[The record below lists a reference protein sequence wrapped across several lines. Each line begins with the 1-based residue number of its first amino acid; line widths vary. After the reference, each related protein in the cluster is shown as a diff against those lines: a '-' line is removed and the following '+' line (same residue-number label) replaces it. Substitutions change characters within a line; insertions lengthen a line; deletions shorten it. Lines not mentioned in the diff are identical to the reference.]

1 MTRLIT
7 SPPFDSFN
15 IQVKPEVKA
24 AAINPAKQAGFL
36 ILSHYQNH
44 SSMTRSVL
52 AAVFSILFLSNIIA
66 QNPVKWSFSAKPAGG
81 DQVDLVFD
89 AIIEDGWS
97 TYSQFLGGDD
107 GPVPTSFTFKEGPH
121 YKLIGKASEGGEKK
135 TMFDKVFGMELTKFK
150 HHAIFTQRIQVVDG
164 SKPVGGFLEY
174 MTCNDEMCLP
184 PKQVDFSIKIPATG
198 TGATAA
204 PTNQKVENQPVTPKT
219 EIKIPP
225 GGPGQADPPKPE
237 DPNKP
242 KSEKGGDG
250 QANTQIAD
258 DLGPSMGFA
267 GSGFQKPDDPDFQG
281 FFEGKR
287 EIDAANPVNKCGF
300 QAEASNS
307 LWKIFAGGFVGG
319 LLALLTPCVFP
330 MLPMTVGFF
339 TKGGRDKKKG
349 LRDALLYGLSIIVLY
364 TGVGIGLVSAFG
376 PTVLNEM
383 ASNVWFNLAFFLIFL
398 VFAVSFFGLFEI
410 TLPASWS
417 TATDKM
423 ADKGGFLGIFFMAA
437 TLAIV
442 SFSCTG
448 PIVGTL
454 LVQTAQGA
462 SSMLFGRIPVEPV
475 VGMFGFSLAL
485 ALPFALFAA
494 FPAWLKSMPKSGG
507 WMDNV
512 KVTLGFLELA
522 LAFKFLSTAD
532 LVRHWGL
539 IKFELF
545 LGVWILLALL
555 LAAYQFGLLTKW
567 LKGASGKMSAGR
579 WVTGGLA
586 LLFGL
591 YMINGLSKYEAMSL
605 LSGIAPPV
613 HYNFFRPQECPH
625 GLNCYKD
632 FDEAAAYAKKVNKPI
647 FVDFTGHSCVNCR
660 KMEENVWVKPE
671 ILDVLKKDFVVVS
684 LYVDDDTQIF
694 PGDKFKYLL
703 DPRTGEKIKDT
714 GDKWSSF
721 QVNNFNITA
730 QPLYVLMAP
739 DCKTVLTNPV
749 PYTPDVDKYKSFLEC
764 GLAGFDQYEKSVGQP
779 VMGMK

>member
-1 MTRLIT
+1 MRLSLT
-7 SPPFDSFN
+7 
-15 IQVKPEVKA
+15 
-24 AAINPAKQAGFL
+24 AIFT
-36 ILSHYQNH
+36 IL
-44 SSMTRSVL
+44 L
-52 AAVFSILFLSNIIA
+52 LSNTFS
-66 QNPVKWSFSAKPAGG
+66 QNPVKWSFEAKDAGSG
-81 DQVDLVFD
+81 QVDLIFD
-89 AIIEDGWS
+89 ATIEDGWS
-97 TYSQFLGGDD
+97 TYSQFQESAD
-107 GPVPTSFTFKEGPH
+107 GPVPTSFTFKEGAH
-121 YKLIGKASEGGEKK
+121 YKLVGKASEGGEKK
-135 TMFDKVFGMELTKFK
+135 TIFDKVFGMNLTKFK
-150 HHAIFTQRIQVVDG
+150 HHAIFTQRVQVLDA
-164 SKPVGGFLEY
+164 SKPVTGFLEF

-184 PKQVDFSIKIPATG
+184 PKQVDFSFKMPAPNA
-198 TGATAA
+198 ATPAA
-204 PTNQKVENQPVTPKT
+204 PTTQTPQNQPVVPKT
-219 EIKIPP
+219 EIKNQPTNVTAP
-225 GGPGQADPPKPE
+225 SVPVNPVKVDTSKSSGDAVDKKGGP
-237 DPNKP
+237 
-242 KSEKGGDG
+242 
-250 QANTQIAD
+250 
-258 DLGPSMGFA
+258 MGFT
-267 GSGFQKPDDPDFQG
+267 GGNFTKPDDPDFQG

-287 EIDAANPVNKCGF
+287 DIDVSAAVNQCGV
-300 QAEASNS
+300 QAEKSNS
-307 LWKIFAGGFVGG
+307 IWKIFAGGFVGG

-349 LRDALLYGLSIIVLY
+349 LRDALIYGLSIIVLY
-364 TGVGIGLVSAFG
+364 TGVGIGLVSIFG

-383 ASNVWFNLAFFLIFL
+383 ASNVWFNMAFFLIFL
-398 VFAVSFFGLFEI
+398 VFAVSFFGFFEI

-423 ADKGGFLGIFFMAA
+423 ADQGGFLGIFFMAA

-454 LVQTAQGA
+454 LVQTAQGT
-462 SSMLFGRIPVEPV
+462 SSLLFGRIPIEPV

-512 KVTLGFLELA
+512 KITLGFLELA

-545 LGVWILLALL
+545 LAVWIILALL
-555 LAAYQFGLLTKW
+555 LAAYQFGFLSKW
-567 LKGASGKMSAGR
+567 LKGAAGKPSAGR
-579 WVTGGLA
+579 WVMGGLA
-586 LLFGL
+586 LVFGI
-591 YMINGLSKYEAMSL
+591 YMINGLAKYQAMSL

-632 FDEAAAYAKKVNKPI
+632 FDEALAYAKKVNKPI

-671 ILDVLKKDFVVVS
+671 ILKFLENDYVVVS
-684 LYVDDDTQIF
+684 LYVDDDTQLF

-703 DPRTGEKIKDT
+703 DPRTQEKIKDT

-721 QVNNFNITA
+721 QVNNFNVTA

-739 DCKTVLTNPV
+739 DGKTVLTNPV
-749 PYTPDVDKYKSFLEC
+749 PYTPNVDAYKAFLEC
-764 GLAGFDQYEKSVGQP
+764 GLAGFEKYKTAAGQP
-779 VMGMK
+779 QIGMK

>member
-1 MTRLIT
+1 MMRFTFI
-7 SPPFDSFN
+7 
-15 IQVKPEVKA
+15 
-24 AAINPAKQAGFL
+24 
-36 ILSHYQNH
+36 
-44 SSMTRSVL
+44 SVL
-52 AAVFSILFLSNIIA
+52 TLLFLSNLLA
-66 QNPVKWSFSAKPAGG
+66 QNPVKWSFEAKDAGSG
-81 DQVDLVFD
+81 QVDLVFD

-97 TYSQFLGGDD
+97 TYSQFQSSSD
-107 GPVPTSFTFKEGPH
+107 GPIPTSFTFKEGTH
-121 YKLIGKASEGGEKK
+121 FKLIGKASEGGEKK
-135 TMFDKVFGMELTKFK
+135 TMFDKFFGMEVTKFK
-150 HHAIFTQRIQVVDG
+150 HHAIFTQRIQVMDAT
-164 SKPVGGFLEY
+164 KPVTGFLEFL
-174 MTCNDEMCLP
+174 TCNDEMCMP
-184 PKQVDFSIKIPATG
+184 PKEVDFSFKLPA
-198 TGATAA
+198 AAAVPPVAA
-204 PTNQKVENQPVTPKT
+204 PGQTPVNQPVAPKIDLKSDGKT
-219 EIKIPP
+219 
-225 GGPGQADPPKPE
+225 PGQTAIDPTAPTDPAKPVE
-237 DPNKP
+237 TVPSSGAGD
-242 KSEKGGDG
+242 EKGEF
-250 QANTQIAD
+250 Q
-258 DLGPSMGFA
+258 GFA
-267 GSGFQKPDDPDFQG
+267 GGGFQKPDDPDFQG

-287 EIDAANPVNKCGF
+287 DIDANTTVNQCGV
-300 QAEASNS
+300 QAEKSKS

-349 LRDALLYGLSIIVLY
+349 LRDAIIYGLSIIVLY

-383 ASNVWFNLAFFLIFL
+383 ASNVWFNMAFFLIFL
-398 VFAVSFFGLFEI
+398 VFAISFFGFFEI
-410 TLPASWS
+410 SLPASWS

-423 ADKGGFLGIFFMAA
+423 ADQGGFLGIFFMAA

-454 LVQTAQGA
+454 LVQTAQGT
-462 SSMLFGRIPVEPV
+462 SSLLFGRIPIEPV
-475 VGMFGFSLAL
+475 IGMFGFSLAL

-512 KVTLGFLELA
+512 KITLGFLELA

-532 LVRHWGL
+532 LVRHWGA

-545 LGVWILLALL
+545 MAVWILLALL
-555 LAAYQFGLLTKW
+555 LAAYQFGFLSKW
-567 LKGASGKMSAGR
+567 LKGAPGR
-579 WVTGGLA
+579 PGMGRLVTGGLS
-586 LLFGL
+586 LIFGI
-591 YMINGLSKYEAMSL
+591 YMINGLVKYEAMSL

-613 HYNFFRPQECPH
+613 HYNFFRPQDCPH
-625 GLNCYKD
+625 GLNCFKD
-632 FDEAAAYAKKVNKPI
+632 YDEALAFAKKVNKPI

-660 KMEENVWVKPE
+660 KMEENIWVKPE
-671 ILDVLKKDFVVVS
+671 ILKFLEQDYVVVS

-721 QVNNFNITA
+721 QVNNFSVTA

-739 DCKTVLTNPV
+739 DGKTLLTNPV
-749 PYTPDVDKYKSFLEC
+749 PYTPDVDAYKAFLEC
-764 GLAGFDQYEKSVGQP
+764 GLAGFEQYKTTAGQP
-779 VMGMK
+779 VMGMKN

>member
-1 MTRLIT
+1 MLRH
-7 SPPFDSFN
+7 
-15 IQVKPEVKA
+15 
-24 AAINPAKQAGFL
+24 
-36 ILSHYQNH
+36 IL
-44 SSMTRSVL
+44 TTISVL
-52 AAVFSILFLSNIIA
+52 FLLTNLLA
-66 QNPVKWSFSAKPAGG
+66 QNPVKWSFEAKDAGG
-81 DQVDLVFD
+81 GQVDLVFD
-89 AIIEDGWS
+89 ATIEDGWS
-97 TYSQFLGGDD
+97 TYSQFMSKDD
-107 GPVPTSFTFKEGPH
+107 GPVPTSFTFKEGAH
-121 YKLIGKASEGGEKK
+121 FKLVGKASEGGEKK

-150 HHAIFTQRIQVVDG
+150 HHAIFTQRIQVLDAT
-164 SKPVGGFLEY
+164 KPVTGFLEY

-184 PKQVDFSIKIPATG
+184 PKEVDFSFKIPAAAS
-198 TGATAA
+198 AT
-204 PTNQKVENQPVTPKT
+204 PTQTPANQTVTPKT
-219 EIKIPP
+219 DGKAEIKT
-225 GGPGQADPPKPE
+225 DPKTGEKTTVPVVPT
-237 DPNKP
+237 DPNKTETGQP
-242 KSEKGGDG
+242 SGDGTAEIDEKGE
-250 QANTQIAD
+250 
-258 DLGPSMGFA
+258 SMGFA
-267 GSGFQKPDDPDFQG
+267 GGNFTKPDDPDFQG

-287 EIDAANPVNKCGF
+287 DINVEAAVNTCGI
-300 QAEASNS
+300 QAEKSNS
-307 LWKIFAGGFVGG
+307 LWKIFGGGFIGG

-349 LRDALLYGLSIIVLY
+349 LRDALIYGLSIIVLY

-383 ASNVWFNLAFFLIFL
+383 ASNVWFNMAFFLIFL
-398 VFAVSFFGLFEI
+398 VFAISFFGFFEI

-423 ADKGGFLGIFFMAA
+423 ADQGGFLGIFFMAA

-454 LVQTAQGA
+454 LVQTAQGT
-462 SSMLFGRIPVEPV
+462 SSLLFGRIPIEPV
-475 VGMFGFSLAL
+475 IGMFGFSLAL

-512 KVTLGFLELA
+512 KITLGFLELA

-532 LVRHWGL
+532 LVRHWGA

-545 LGVWILLALL
+545 MAVWILLALL
-555 LAAYQFGLLTKW
+555 LAAYQFGFLSKW
-567 LKGASGKMSAGR
+567 LKGASGKPSTGR
-579 WVTGGLA
+579 LIMGGLS
-586 LLFGL
+586 LIFGI
-591 YMINGLSKYEAMSL
+591 YMINGLVKYEAMSL

-613 HYNFFRPQECPH
+613 HYNFFRPQDCPH
-625 GLNCYKD
+625 GLNCFKD
-632 FDEAAAYAKKVNKPI
+632 FDEALAYAKKVNKPI

-660 KMEENVWVKPE
+660 KMEENIWVKPE
-671 ILDVLKKDFVVVS
+671 ILSFLEKDYVVVS

-721 QVNNFNITA
+721 QVNNFNVTA

-739 DCKTVLTNPV
+739 DGKTVLTNPV
-749 PYTPDVDKYKSFLEC
+749 PYTPDVDAYKSFLEC
-764 GLAGFDQYEKSVGQP
+764 GLAGFEKYKTTAQP